1 MNRKNFILILVLL
14 AGGGFVGWRVLK
26 LEKGRSA
33 GHHDDHGS
41 HGDHAGHAEHGDE
54 HGAADRVKLTPAQL
68 QQSGIVI
75 EEAGAAPIRTALKLF
90 GKIGP
95 NEDRLAHV
103 LPRYPGIVKKV
114 NKRVG
119 EKTAKGET
127 LAIIESSE
135 SLQPYEVRSEIDGT
149 IVEKDVT
156 IGEVVPQDKRIFVI
170 VDLSTVWVNLN
181 VYRQDFTKMR
191 LGQKIIL
198 DPGIGLPPIE
208 SQIAYISPFGADS
221 TQTMLARA
229 EMPNP
234 DGLLRPGLF
243 IEGHAVLEEVEVD
256 VAVKDS
262 ALQTMEGKTVVF
274 VQEGDG
280 FEAHPVTTGRQGGG
294 WVEITQGLLPGDR
307 YVAANSFILKADIG
321 KAGAAHEH

>member
-1 MNRKNFILILVLL
+1 
-14 AGGGFVGWRVLK
+14 
-26 LEKGRSA
+26 
-33 GHHDDHGS
+33 
-41 HGDHAGHAEHGDE
+41 
-54 HGAADRVKLTPAQL
+54 
-68 QQSGIVI
+68 
-75 EEAGAAPIRTALKLF
+75 
-90 GKIGP
+90 
-95 NEDRLAHV
+95 
-103 LPRYPGIVKKV
+103 
-114 NKRVG
+114 
-119 EKTAKGET
+119 
-127 LAIIESSE
+127 
-135 SLQPYEVRSEIDGT
+135 
-149 IVEKDVT
+149 
-156 IGEVVPQDKRIFVI
+156 VI

>member
-1 MNRKNFILILVLL
+1 MNKKHLIGIVIILGAGAVLGWSIL
-14 AGGGFVGWRVLK
+14 K
-26 LEKGRSA
+26 MEKGKVA
-33 GHHDDHGS
+33 DAHDHGS
-41 HGDHAGHAEHGDE
+41 HAGHAGHDDE
-54 HGAADRVKLTPAQL
+54 HGAAGRVKLTPAQL
-68 QQSGIVI
+68 QQSGIVV
-75 EEAGAAPIRTALKLF
+75 EEVGAAPIRTTVKLF

-119 EKTAKGET
+119 EKVAKGET

-149 IVEKDVT
+149 VVEKDVT
-156 IGEVVPQDKRIFVI
+156 IGEVVPQEKRIFVI
-170 VDLSTVWVNLN
+170 VDLSAVWVNLN
-181 VYRQDFTKMR
+181 VYRQDFSKMR
-191 LGQKIIL
+191 LGQNVIL
-198 DPGIGLPPIE
+198 DPGSGLPHVE
-208 SQIAYISPFGADS
+208 SQITYISPFGADS

-229 EMPNP
+229 EIPNP

-256 VAVKDS
+256 VAVKDA
-262 ALQTMEGKTVVF
+262 ALQTLDDKTVVF
-274 VQEGDG
+274 VAEGDA
-280 FEAHPVTTGRQGGG
+280 FEARPVQLGRQGGG
-294 WVEITQGLLPGDR
+294 WVEITRGLLPGER